1 MILFS
6 TIIIN
11 TRLNL
16 MKKLFILFAIFTTF
30 ATTAQSV
37 GINTD
42 GSAANSSA
50 MLDVSSTTKG
60 FLLPRMTS
68 VQRDAISSP
77 ATGLMIFCNDCGVV
91 GQPQFYSGS
100 GWYNMLGQA
109 PLPPLAVGLPAFG
122 GKIAYILQP
131 GDLGYIADEVHGIVA
146 ATTDMYDTPSEGNY
160 GAIWGCYGTTIVG
173 ADGSAIGTGNQNT
186 IDIIAGCTEDG
197 IAAKICSDL
206 SITADDGTVYDDWYL
221 PSKNELQKLHENRAA
236 IGGFNLGPYWSST
249 EGGFGSGNPLVD
261 AWIYD
266 FANNYGTDIMKDYQ
280 STAYVRAIRTF

>member
-1 MILFS
+1 
-6 TIIIN
+6 
-11 TRLNL
+11 

-68 VQRDAISSP
+68 SQRNAISSP

-109 PLPPLAVGLPAFG
+109 PLPPLAVGLSAFG

-131 GDLGYIADEVHGIVA
+131 GDLGYDANVVHGIVA
-146 ATTDMYDTPSEGNY
+146 AATDMYDTPSEGNY
-160 GAIWGCYGTTIVG
+160 GAIWGCFGTTIAG

-186 IDIIAGCTEDG
+186 IDIIAGCSDDG
-197 IAAKICSDL
+197 IAAKLCSDL
-206 SITADDGTVYDDWYL
+206 SITGDDGTVYNDWYL
-221 PSKNELQKLHENRAA
+221 PSKNELIKLFENRTA
-236 IGGFNLGPYWSST
+236 IGGFDMNASYWSST
-249 EGGFGSGNPLVD
+249 EGVNQFIE
-261 AWIYD
+261 AWVYT
-266 FANNYGTDIMKDYQ
+266 FANDYGTDVMKDTQ
-280 STAYVRAIRTF
+280 DILQVRAIRSF